1 MAECQFDEVYTNAE
15 IRLTVSAIK
24 ARCMV
29 HRRRATQHQTVAF
42 WVTNPCRI
50 TRKVKQTKM
59 YVCTLEEFILVD
71 LDTLLCKLELI
82 CIGNAVV
89 YIQSQQWMRKDE
101 INS

>member
-1 MAECQFDEVYTNAE
+1 MLKSEFFEGGGAKFRMGV
-15 IRLTVSAIK
+15 
-24 ARCMV
+24 
-29 HRRRATQHQTVAF
+29 VAF
-42 WVTNPCRI
+42 WVTNPYRI

-89 YIQSQQWMRKDE
+89 YIQSQQWMRNVRLTLRCTIDTGD
-101 INS
+101 

>member
-1 MAECQFDEVYTNAE
+1 M
-15 IRLTVSAIK
+15 L
-24 ARCMV
+24 
-29 HRRRATQHQTVAF
+29 HF
-42 WVTNPCRI
+42 WVTNPCRN

-71 LDTLLCKLELI
+71 LDTLLCKLELSMELI

>member
-1 MAECQFDEVYTNAE
+1 M
-15 IRLTVSAIK
+15 
-24 ARCMV
+24 
-29 HRRRATQHQTVAF
+29 
-42 WVTNPCRI
+42 
-50 TRKVKQTKM
+50 KQTKM
-59 YVCTLEEFILVD
+59 YVCTLEDFILVD

>member
-1 MAECQFDEVYTNAE
+1 MVELLLFIVECFWIPTEV
-15 IRLTVSAIK
+15 V
-24 ARCMV
+24 C
-29 HRRRATQHQTVAF
+29 VAF

-59 YVCTLEEFILVD
+59 YVCTLEDFILVD